1 MNIFKRSKPETALPL
16 IINMMADYLS
26 IEERKADSP
35 FMSIGDIQNKFN
47 RLVSLGLKNSQN
59 AKELEVIIR
68 NQETYN
74 NNILKAQK
82 LIDYIKK
89 VNTVLDKNS
98 YLISF
103 EQFEVVCKKYNLV
116 YNLLENYTGVIPEE
130 NIFQLEKIAHKISE
144 ESVKSH
150 EFHPLSINS
159 HIFYIKEV
167 EISSETSE
175 TNGFIKWV
183 KNKKILY
190 LPNIDIFYSRLNSRD
205 IQTNYPDCP
214 TVSTSNCVKATCLG
228 CTQFLIAAPKT
239 HFKDNFKIEIRPKD
253 PIVFQICPYG
263 ILIHSVWG
271 EEADDEVLAKYR
283 KTLNL

>member
-130 NIFQLEKIAHKISE
+130 NILQLEKIRFSNGISE
-144 ESVKSH
+144 LNINRDLYFVKS
-150 EFHPLSINS
+150 
-159 HIFYIKEV
+159 V
-167 EISSETSE
+167 ETTGSEAAFA
-175 TNGFIKWV
+175 NWL
-183 KNKKILY
+183 KNNRILY
-190 LPNIDIFYSRLNSRD
+190 LPSLVSLKFVDEVWNSDIIAD
-205 IQTNYPDCP
+205 YPDCP
-214 TVSTSNCVKATCLG
+214 KTKFDATNCAKVERLSSNS
-228 CTQFLIAAPKT
+228 FLIAAPAAS
-239 HFKDNFKIEIRPKD
+239 FKDDFKITIRPKD

-263 ILIHSVWG
+263 CLIHSVWG
-271 EEADDEVLAKYR
+271 EEADDEVLAKYK